1 MRKILLVAL
10 GVVSIGLAQS
20 GSAMAEE
27 TIVKILVKPD
37 VETCDS
43 VYVWDVNTNS
53 YHVLGKPC
61 NEEPAPV
68 VPEESAS

>member
-1 MRKILLVAL
+1 MRKLLFAAL
-10 GVVSIGLAQS
+10 GVVSIGLVQS
-20 GSAMAEE
+20 GAASADGS
-27 TIVKILVKPD
+27 IVVIRPD

-43 VYVWDVNTNS
+43 VYVWDAESET

-61 NEEPAPV
+61 NEEPPMV